1 MVALCLSP
9 HLHPR
14 TRRRRFLS
22 LIAIFVFGTLYLC
35 YTKFDQMAET
45 AKTIM
50 PLKTPEAAPA
60 SANQAQQQQ
69 QQQSP
74 PQNQA
79 QSESHP
85 SFADLASEEQKPMPP
100 MSYGTY
106 ARPPLKDLKALATL
120 PSSKLP
126 TTSPSSSQLIVIG
139 DVHGQLKE
147 LKALLAKVEYSKERG
162 DHVIFTGDLINK
174 GPDSSGVVQL
184 AMDIGASGVRG
195 NHEDRILLAY
205 TNSNSKNVIGAS
217 GAGGKISDL
226 KGTST
231 DDMDEPS
238 LAGQSGAQSAELQV
252 ARSLTQEQRNWL
264 ADLPVILRVGPIG
277 GYGNVVVV
285 HAGLVPDVA
294 LENQDPWAVMHM
306 RTLIFPAEQV
316 RRQRIKKLLE
326 DYASK
331 EAKKHVNIPD
341 EEVDKELE
349 MSRQRGDGVN
359 DYDVSLPTEGRS
371 GKSWSEAWNESQG
384 KIASEADKT
393 TVVYGH
399 DAKQGLN
406 IQKFS
411 YGLDSGCVKGGQ
423 LSAMVFEPQGGKIG
437 HRIVNVDCEEV
448 AGLDKD
454 DDVKGKRRRGAD
466 DDKAER

>member
-35 YTKFDQMAET
+35 YAKFDQMAET

-50 PLKTPEAAPA
+50 PLKTPEGTPGGA
-60 SANQAQQQQ
+60 SQAQ

-74 PQNQA
+74 PQSQA

-126 TTSPSSSQLIVIG
+126 TTSPSSPRLIVIG

-184 AMDIGASGVRG
+184 AMDIDASGVRG

-205 TNSNSKNVIGAS
+205 TNANSRNVIGAS
-217 GAGGKISDL
+217 GSGGKISDL
-226 KGTST
+226 KGITSGE

-238 LAGQSGAQSAELQV
+238 LAGQSGSQSAELQV
-252 ARSLTQEQRNWL
+252 ARALTQEQRNWL
-264 ADLPVILRVGPIG
+264 ADLPVILKVGPIG

-285 HAGLVPDVA
+285 HAGLVPDVT

-306 RTLIFPAEQV
+306 RTLLYPAEQV
-316 RRQRIKKLLE
+316 RRQRIKKVLE
-326 DYASK
+326 DYAS
-331 EAKKHVNIPD
+331 EQAKKHVNVPD
-341 EEVDKELE
+341 EEVDKELQI
-349 MSRQRGDGVN
+349 SQQRGDAAS
-359 DYDVSLPTEGRS
+359 DHDVSLPTEGRD
-371 GKSWSEAWNESQG
+371 GKSWSEAWNESQS
-384 KIASEADKT
+384 KIASESDRT

-399 DAKQGLN
+399 DAKKGLSL
-406 IQKFS
+406 QKFS

-423 LSAMVFEPQGGKIG
+423 LTAMVFEPQSGKVG
-437 HRIVNVDCEEV
+437 HRIVSVDCEGV
-448 AGLDKD
+448 AGLDEND
-454 DDVKGKRRRGAD
+454 NVKRRKKRGSD